1 MNGATHDNEYHPEQG
16 ATPDDEVNPMAQPG
30 LKEISTATPGN
41 GKFFAVMRAS
51 H

>member
-1 MNGATHDNEYHPEQG
+1 MNGATHDNKYHPEQG
-16 ATPDDEVNPMAQPG
+16 ATLDDEVNPMAQPG
-30 LKEISTATPGN
+30 LEEISTVTPGN